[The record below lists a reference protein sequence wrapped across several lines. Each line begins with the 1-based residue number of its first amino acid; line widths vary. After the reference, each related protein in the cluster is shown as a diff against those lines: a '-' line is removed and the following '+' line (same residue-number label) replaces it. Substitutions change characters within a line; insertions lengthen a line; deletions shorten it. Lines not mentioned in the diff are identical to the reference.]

1 MLKYVLKRFLIFIP
15 TLFVISLLI
24 FGLSKLAPGDPVELL
39 LKGGTNA
46 GNTGQRAD
54 LESGEADYQRKA
66 QQLGLDKPT
75 FYFSLSSAAYPKD
88 LYKISKQIHRE
99 NISRLISIYGNSD
112 AAMAYYQA
120 LRAMEL
126 ACADLTAEADYDS
139 KKKMRDAVDELY
151 FRYEDKD
158 VQNELKNLKDA
169 LSNPTLAAAQPA
181 YDKLAAAYKF
191 MQDNPTTHL
200 LYAPTLHW
208 YGFANQYHT
217 WMFGDMPWLYSI
229 DSTPYRQVAD
239 LTARMDALGKN
250 RDSLNKALK
259 DVKLRVGVYTTDLA
273 NPPAGVSA
281 DSLRGLISKLEA
293 DSSRLT
299 AEMGSFS
306 DKIKTLSNERDSLKK
321 TLVTY
326 TGKGFVRGDFGTSYK
341 DNRPV
346 ATKMK
351 EALFWTIIMNFL
363 SIFLSYIVSI
373 PLGVQSAVWKKNT
386 LQFFT
391 FVSYP
396 TLIIATIANVLI
408 AGFTFWNMPKWM
420 FVLGMATVTSVMILI
435 ELLKNRSVVKGQLN
449 MFGAVIYVLSVVAAI
464 TILGLSYVLLGLPS
478 WALTMG
484 VIVLALAI
492 IVAEW
497 YYLAEV
503 RGVLGGL
510 WGVIYTIS
518 IGLLL
523 MWLWILIEML
533 LAAAVIVVTKF
544 PIMTGIIV
552 GFVLAVSFYNRRQ
565 RKELPKQAN
574 VFNDGLGN
582 FRFSAAGL
590 QTRGSILD
598 NISTTAL
605 FVLYSLPSFWIA
617 MILIVFLTTVSYGL
631 SWFPSGGAQSL
642 DIAMATGENYS
653 KYGIGTRL
661 ADILH
666 HLVLPVVC
674 MTYGSFAFLSRQMRG
689 SMLGVLK
696 QDYIRTATAKGLDED
711 KIVWKHAF
719 RNSLFP
725 IITMFSSVF
734 PRALSG
740 SIAIESIYSIQG
752 MGFLS
757 LEAINGRDWPI
768 VFTVALLAA
777 ILTMIGNL
785 VSDILYSVADP
796 RVTFK

>member
-1 MLKYVLKRFLIFIP
+1 MFRYVLKRFLIFIP

-39 LKGGTNA
+39 LKGGSNA

-54 LESGEADYQRKA
+54 LESSEDDYQNKA
-66 QQLGLDKPT
+66 KQLGLDKPT
-75 FYFSLSSAAYPKD
+75 FYFALSAAAYPKD

-99 NISRLISIYGNSD
+99 NISRLISLYGNSE

-120 LRAMEL
+120 LRAMQL
-126 ACADLTAEADYDS
+126 ACADLPSEADYDS
-139 KKKMRDAVDELY
+139 KKKIRDAVDELF
-151 FRYEDKD
+151 FRYNNED
-158 VQNELKNLKDA
+158 VQRLLDVIKEA
-169 LSNPTLAAAQPA
+169 LSHPTTSTAQPV
-181 YDKLAAAYKF
+181 YDKLATAYKF
-191 MQDNPTTHL
+191 MQDNPTRHL
-200 LYAPTLHW
+200 LYIPSISW

-239 LTARMDALGKN
+239 LGARMDALGKN

-259 DVKLRVGVYTTDLA
+259 NIKIRASVYTADLA
-273 NPPAGVSA
+273 NPSAAISA
-281 DSLRGLISKLEA
+281 DSLRGMISQLTA

-299 AEMGSFS
+299 AEVASFN
-306 DKIKTLSNERDSLKK
+306 DKIKTLSDERDAIKK

-391 FVSYP
+391 FASYP
-396 TLIIATIANVLI
+396 TIIIATVANVLI
-408 AGFTFWNMPKWM
+408 ASFTFWGMPKWA
-420 FVLGMATVTSVMILI
+420 FTLGMAIIVAVMILI
-435 ELLKNRSVVKGQLN
+435 ELIKNTAYIRESKGFL
-449 MFGAVIYVLSVVAAI
+449 GKTWAI
-464 TILGLSYVLLGLPS
+464 
-478 WALTMG
+478 
-484 VIVLALAI
+484 
-492 IVAEW
+492 
-497 YYLAEV
+497 
-503 RGVLGGL
+503 
-510 WGVIYTIS
+510 IYTIS
-518 IGLLL
+518 MAMLL
-523 MWLWILIEML
+523 MWLWILVEML
-533 LAAAVIVVTKF
+533 LAAAVIVVMKF
-544 PIMTGIIV
+544 PIMTGLIV

-565 RKELPKQAN
+565 KNELPKQAN

-582 FRFSAAGL
+582 FRFGKSGL
-590 QTRGSILD
+590 QARGSVLD
-598 NISTTAL
+598 NISTTTL

-617 MILIVFLTTVSYGL
+617 MILIIFLTTVSYGL

-642 DIAMATGENYS
+642 NIAMATGANYG
-653 KYGIGTRL
+653 KYGIGTRFL
-661 ADILH
+661 DILH
-666 HLVLPVVC
+666 HLILPVVC

-689 SMLGVLK
+689 SMLGVVK
-696 QDYIRTATAKGLDED
+696 QDYIRTATAKGLSED
-711 KIVWKHAF
+711 KIIWKHAF

-740 SIAIESIYSIQG
+740 SIAIESIYNIQG

>member
-88 LYKISKQIHRE
+88 LYKISKQIHRD
-99 NISRLISIYGNSD
+99 NISRLISIYGNSE

-120 LRAMEL
+120 LRNMEL
-126 ACADLTAEADYDS
+126 ACADLATTADYDS
-139 KKKMRDAVDELY
+139 KKKIRDAVDELF

-158 VQNELKNLKDA
+158 IQNELKNLKDA
-169 LSNPTLAAAQPA
+169 LANPTLAAALPA
-181 YDKLAAAYKF
+181 YNNLAAAYKF
-191 MQDNPTTHL
+191 MQDNPSTYL
-200 LYAPTLHW
+200 LYTPTLHW

-217 WMFGDMPWLYSI
+217 WMFGDMPWLSSI

-239 LTARMDALGKN
+239 LGARMDALGKN

-259 DVKLRVGVYTTDLA
+259 DVKLRVSVYTTDLA

-281 DSLRGLISKLEA
+281 DSLREMINKLAA

-306 DKIKTLSNERDSLKK
+306 DKVKTLSDERDAIKK

-391 FVSYP
+391 FANYP
-396 TLIIATIANVLI
+396 TLIIATVANLLI
-408 AGFTFWNMPKWM
+408 AGFTFWGMPKWI
-420 FVLGMATVTSVMILI
+420 FVLGMAAVATIMILI
-435 ELLKNRSVVKGQLN
+435 ELVKNSAYIKESKGFL
-449 MFGAVIYVLSVVAAI
+449 GKTWAVIY
-464 TILGLSYVLLGLPS
+464 
-478 WALTMG
+478 
-484 VIVLALAI
+484 IV
-492 IVAEW
+492 
-497 YYLAEV
+497 
-503 RGVLGGL
+503 
-510 WGVIYTIS
+510 S
-518 IGLLL
+518 IALLL
-523 MWLWILIEML
+523 MWLWILVEML
-533 LAAAVIVVTKF
+533 LAAAVIVVMKF
-544 PIMTGIIV
+544 PIMTSLIV

-565 RKELPKQAN
+565 KNALPKQAN

-582 FRFSAAGL
+582 FRFGKLGL
-590 QTRGSILD
+590 QARGGILD

-642 DIAMATGENYS
+642 NIAMATGENYG
-653 KYGIGTRL
+653 KYGLGTRFL
-661 ADILH
+661 DILH
-666 HLVLPVVC
+666 HLILPVIC

-696 QDYIRTATAKGLDED
+696 QDYIRTATAKGLNEE

-740 SIAIESIYSIQG
+740 SIAIESIYNIQG

>member
-1 MLKYVLKRFLIFIP
+1 MFRYVLKRFLIFIP

-46 GNTGQRAD
+46 GSTGQRAD

-75 FYFSLSSAAYPKD
+75 FYFALSAAAYPKD

-99 NISRLISIYGNSD
+99 NISRLISMYGNSD

-120 LRAMEL
+120 LKAMEL
-126 ACADLTAEADYDS
+126 ACADLTAEADYDA
-139 KKKMRDAVDELY
+139 KKKLRDAIDELF
-151 FRYEDKD
+151 FRYNVQD
-158 VQNELKNLKDA
+158 VQNELNNIKEA
-169 LSNPTLAAAQPA
+169 LSNPTLSKAQPIFEQ
-181 YDKLAAAYKF
+181 LAAAYQF
-191 MQDNPTTHL
+191 MQNNPQTHL
-200 LYAPTLHW
+200 LYVPTLHW
-208 YGFANQYHT
+208 YGAGNQYHT

-229 DSTPYRQVAD
+229 DSSPYKKVSE
-239 LTARMDALGKN
+239 LGGRMDALGKLK
-250 RDSLNKALK
+250 DSLVQILKPTCTKYEIYKA
-259 DVKLRVGVYTTDLA
+259 DLA
-273 NPPAGVSA
+273 NPPAGVSV
-281 DSLRGLISKLEA
+281 DSLQKMFAKLRA
-293 DSSRLT
+293 DSSQLT
-299 AEMGSFS
+299 TEIAAI
-306 DKIKTLSNERDSLKK
+306 DTKVQTLSDERDGIKK
-321 TLVTY
+321 TLTTY
-326 TGKGFVRGDFGTSYK
+326 ASKGFVRGDFGTSYK

-391 FVSYP
+391 FISYKLLIVA
-396 TLIIATIANVLI
+396 TLANGLI
-408 AGFTFWNMPKWM
+408 AAFTFGGLPKWV
-420 FVLGMATVTSVMILI
+420 FALGMGLLTIFIIFSELFKNRAYLQENKGIFGSIWATV
-435 ELLKNRSVVKGQLN
+435 
-449 MFGAVIYVLSVVAAI
+449 
-464 TILGLSYVLLGLPS
+464 
-478 WALTMG
+478 
-484 VIVLALAI
+484 
-492 IVAEW
+492 
-497 YYLAEV
+497 
-503 RGVLGGL
+503 
-510 WGVIYTIS
+510 YTIS

-523 MWLWILIEML
+523 MWLWILVEML
-533 LAAAVIVVTKF
+533 LVAGLVVVTKF
-544 PIMTGIIV
+544 PIMTAIIV
-552 GFVLAVSFYNRRQ
+552 GLVLAVKLYNRYTQ
-565 RKELPKQAN
+565 KGIQQQTN

-582 FRFSAAGL
+582 FRMSKWGL
-590 QTRGSILD
+590 QTRGSVLD

-642 DIAMATGENYS
+642 EIAMATGKNYDKFS
-653 KYGIGTRL
+653 VATRFL
-661 ADILH
+661 DILH
-666 HLVLPVVC
+666 HLILPVVC

-689 SMLGVLK
+689 SMLGVVK
-696 QDYIRTATAKGLDED
+696 QDYIRTATAKGLSED
-711 KIVWKHAF
+711 KIIWKHAF

-740 SIAIESIYSIQG
+740 SIAIESIYNIQG
-752 MGFLS
+752 MGYLS